1 MCEYLAAILNMKKS
15 SNRIKNARKAVKKS
29 LILKQVT
36 GGIRNDL
43 SDFESIDSITY
54 HNTVNN
60 SSDSSIQKLT
70 NETTVLS
77 NHMKSILKEL
87 RCITH
92 KIKRDEY
99 EEEKSLDWKFAAMV
113 IDRLCMI
120 LFYLATFVTTCLILL
135 TSKSFYKRSD
145 PDIVI

>member
-1 MCEYLAAILNMKKS
+1 LAALLNMKKS
-15 SNRIKNARKAVKKS
+15 SKRIKSARKAFKKNVT
-29 LILKQVT
+29 LKQT
-36 GGIRNDL
+36 TIKGIRNEL
-43 SDFESIDSITY
+43 SDFDSIDSITY
-54 HNTVNN
+54 YNTVNN
-60 SSDSSIQKLT
+60 SNENSIQKLT

-87 RCITH
+87 RCITN

-120 LFYLATFVTTCLILL
+120 LFYLATFITTCLILL
-135 TSKSFYKRSD
+135 TSKSFYKKSD

>member
-1 MCEYLAAILNMKKS
+1 MAAILNMKKS

-29 LILKQVT
+29 LILKQT
-36 GGIRNDL
+36 SFKGGIRNDL

-60 SSDSSIQKLT
+60 SNENSIQKLS

-77 NHMKSILKEL
+77 NNMKSILKEL
-87 RCITH
+87 RYITH

-135 TSKSFYKRSD
+135 TSKSFYKKSD

>member
-1 MCEYLAAILNMKKS
+1 LAAILNMKKS

-29 LILKQVT
+29 LILKQT
-36 GGIRNDL
+36 SFKGGIRNDL

-60 SSDSSIQKLT
+60 SNENSIQKLS

-77 NHMKSILKEL
+77 NNMKSILKEL
-87 RCITH
+87 RYITH

-135 TSKSFYKRSD
+135 TSKSFYKKSD

>member
-1 MCEYLAAILNMKKS
+1 MAALLNMKKS
-15 SNRIKNARKAVKKS
+15 SKRIKSARKAFKKNVT
-29 LILKQVT
+29 LKQT
-36 GGIRNDL
+36 TIKGIRNEL
-43 SDFESIDSITY
+43 SDFDSIDSITY
-54 HNTVNN
+54 YNTVNN
-60 SSDSSIQKLT
+60 SNENSIQKLT

-87 RCITH
+87 RCITN

-120 LFYLATFVTTCLILL
+120 LFYLATFITTCLILL
-135 TSKSFYKRSD
+135 TSKSFYKKSD

>member
-1 MCEYLAAILNMKKS
+1 LAALLNMKKS
-15 SNRIKNARKAVKKS
+15 SKRIKNARKAFKKNVT
-29 LILKQVT
+29 LKQT
-36 GGIRNDL
+36 TIKGIRNEL
-43 SDFESIDSITY
+43 SDFDSIDSITY
-54 HNTVNN
+54 YNTVNN
-60 SSDSSIQKLT
+60 SNENSIQKLT

-87 RCITH
+87 RCITN

-120 LFYLATFVTTCLILL
+120 LFYLATFITTCLILL
-135 TSKSFYKRSD
+135 TSKSFYKKSD

>member
-1 MCEYLAAILNMKKS
+1 LAALLNMKKS
-15 SNRIKNARKAVKKS
+15 SKRIKNARKAFKKN
-29 LILKQVT
+29 ITLKQT
-36 GGIRNDL
+36 TIKGIRNEL

-54 HNTVNN
+54 YNTVNN
-60 SSDSSIQKLT
+60 SNENSIQKLT

-87 RCITH
+87 RCITN

-120 LFYLATFVTTCLILL
+120 LFYLATFITTCLILL
-135 TSKSFYKRSD
+135 TSKSFYKKSD

>member
-1 MCEYLAAILNMKKS
+1 MAALLNMKKS
-15 SNRIKNARKAVKKS
+15 SKRIKSARKAFKKNVT
-29 LILKQVT
+29 LKQT
-36 GGIRNDL
+36 TIKGIRNEL
-43 SDFESIDSITY
+43 SDFDSIDSITY
-54 HNTVNN
+54 YNTVNN
-60 SSDSSIQKLT
+60 SNENSIQKLT
-70 NETTVLS
+70 TETTVLS

-87 RCITH
+87 RCITN

-120 LFYLATFVTTCLILL
+120 LFYLATFITTCLILL
-135 TSKSFYKRSD
+135 TSKSFYKKSD